1 MSDYRVRVDEGA
13 DPLAIDVERCRS
25 QRFRMML
32 GQHVAIALLTF
43 GIWLP
48 GLLVWLA
55 TSEGRIGR
63 VVDGYVVRV
72 ARGTLAAGNSVESRT
87 VPLDAI
93 ADISV
98 SDGVTIVSARGA
110 QPLRL
115 YGLRDPMAA
124 AAAILEA
131 RDAHL
136 RTLRADVR
144 VDAAL
149 DDEASDAPAEG
160 RRRGAR

>member
-1 MSDYRVRVDEGA
+1 MSDYRVRVDDAA

-25 QRFRMML
+25 QRFQVTL
-32 GQHVAIALLTF
+32 GQQVAITLVSVGL
-43 GIWLP
+43 WLP
-48 GLLVWLA
+48 GFIVWLA
-55 TSEGRIGR
+55 TSHGRIGK
-63 VVDGYVVRV
+63 VIDGYVVRV
-72 ARGTLAAGNSVESRT
+72 SRGTLVAGNSIESRT

-98 SDGVTIVSARGA
+98 TGGITIVSVRGA

-144 VDAAL
+144 VDAVL
-149 DDEASDAPAEG
+149 EDQDADAQAEG
-160 RRRGAR
+160 RRRSTR